1 MDPMTMRIVGEWSLP
16 HDTTA
21 PGIARGLI
29 TAELGAW
36 PDPADVV
43 LIASELVTNAV
54 QHGSPPLVLGLSIA
68 PARARVSVMNARGE
82 SATQPR
88 IVAAGADEPDGR
100 GLVIVAALSTEWGW
114 KPDGDNV
121 IVWAEVADAPGSGG

>member
-1 MDPMTMRIVGEWSLP
+1 MTMCIVGEWSLP

-21 PGIARGLI
+21 PGIARGLV
-29 TAELGAW
+29 AAALDAW

-54 QHGSPPLVLGLSIA
+54 QHGSPPITLGLSLA
-68 PARARVSVMNARGE
+68 PGLARVSALNGRGG

-121 IVWAEVADAPGSGG
+121 IVWAEVADAPRSGG

>member
-1 MDPMTMRIVGEWSLP
+1 MYPVSEWSLA

-29 TAELGAW
+29 AAALGAW
-36 PDPADVV
+36 RDPADIV

-100 GLVIVAALSTEWGW
+100 GLAIVAALSADWGW
-114 KPDGDNV
+114 ESDDNSMT
-121 IVWAEVADAPGSGG
+121 VWAEVADTAGSSG

>member
-1 MDPMTMRIVGEWSLP
+1 MYPVSEWSLP

-29 TAELGAW
+29 AAALDEW

-43 LIASELVTNAV
+43 LVVSELVTNAV
-54 QHGSPPLVLGLSIA
+54 QHGSPPISLSLRLAPGL
-68 PARARVSVMNARGE
+68 ARVSVMNARGA

-100 GLVIVAALSTEWGW
+100 GLVIVAALSTDWGW
-114 KPDGDNV
+114 ESDGNSMT
-121 IVWAEVADAPGSGG
+121 VWAEVADTAGSGG

>member
-1 MDPMTMRIVGEWSLP
+1 MYSVSEWSLP

-21 PGIARGLI
+21 PGIARGLV
-29 TAELGAW
+29 AAALDAW

-54 QHGSPPLVLGLSIA
+54 QHGSPPIVLSLSLAPGL
-68 PARARVSVMNARGE
+68 ARVSVMNARGG

-100 GLVIVAALSTEWGW
+100 GLAIVAALSTEWGW
-114 KPDGDNV
+114 EPDGDNV

>member
-1 MDPMTMRIVGEWSLP
+1 MTMEPAGNWTLP
-16 HDTTA
+16 PDTTA
-21 PGIARGLI
+21 PGVARRIVASAL
-29 TAELGAW
+29 TSW
-36 PDPADVV
+36 RDPADVV

-54 QHGSPPLVLGLSIA
+54 QHGSPPIVLGLSIA

-121 IVWAEVADAPGSGG
+121 IVWAEVADAPRSGG

>member
-1 MDPMTMRIVGEWSLP
+1 MEPAGNWTLP
-16 HDTTA
+16 PDTTA
-21 PGIARGLI
+21 PGVARRIVASAL
-29 TAELGAW
+29 TSW
-36 PDPADVV
+36 RDPADVV

-54 QHGSPPLVLGLSIA
+54 QHGSPPIVLGLSIA

-121 IVWAEVADAPGSGG
+121 IVWAEVADAPRSGG